1 MSIFGSI
8 LGAVAGPLVGKLL
21 SDDDDRTT
29 TTKVEMPAWQQ
40 SAMQNAISGMQNAPK
55 FYMNPDQQTAEMNPW
70 LIESLGQAA
79 NWSQGQ
85 GADQVAMM
93 NLMGMNQAGM
103 GDLLTALAGDQAN
116 LGNLQIGMG
125 ANYAQG
131 AGDWLMNQLQS
142 GGKGGNGVAQVE
154 SLGPRDNFKFE
165 YDQGTFDQIMENL
178 GGLTQGS
185 FDSFSDKTKTSNLFG
200 QGAGLQMGQALL
212 GGANTKAG
220 QQSALLDAMTN
231 QQIMDFGAQMAQW
244 AGGQANAGAI
254 TSGQSTLNS
263 QTQISNARTS
273 AEAAMAN
280 ARTAANASMYNARLG
295 SAANM
300 FGAGADMM
308 ADGANSFAGAA
319 SSLGY
324 ANGAYGDA
332 GKTFGDANTQGINN
346 INTSLGAGNYVQQ
359 YDQNALDRYNDALMY
374 NGNIDFS
381 RNKDML
387 AVLNGVPTGSS
398 TTTPFN
404 TNQWMSTGMMMGNQ
418 IANIFNQPQATGGW
432 NASQAGHSN
441 PMDGWWM

>member
-1 MSIFGSI
+1 MGILGSI
-8 LGAVAGPLVGKLL
+8 LGAVAGPLVGKFL

-40 SAMQNAISGMQNAPK
+40 SAMQSAINGMQNAPK

-142 GGKGGNGVAQVE
+142 GGKGGNGVAQAE

-178 GGLTQGS
+178 GGITQGS

-200 QGAGLQMGQALL
+200 QGAGLQMGQSLL

-332 GKTFGDANTQGINN
+332 GNTFGAANTQGINN

-418 IANIFNQPQATGGW
+418 IASIFNQPTSTDSGASNNGGW
-432 NASQAGHSN
+432 GTQA
-441 PMDGWWM
+441 PVWT

>member
-1 MSIFGSI
+1 
-8 LGAVAGPLVGKLL
+8 
-21 SDDDDRTT
+21 
-29 TTKVEMPAWQQ
+29 
-40 SAMQNAISGMQNAPK
+40 
-55 FYMNPDQQTAEMNPW
+55 
-70 LIESLGQAA
+70 
-79 NWSQGQ
+79 
-85 GADQVAMM
+85 
-93 NLMGMNQAGM
+93 
-103 GDLLTALAGDQAN
+103 
-116 LGNLQIGMG
+116 
-125 ANYAQG
+125 
-131 AGDWLMNQLQS
+131 
-142 GGKGGNGVAQVE
+142 
-154 SLGPRDNFKFE
+154 
-165 YDQGTFDQIMENL
+165 MENL
-178 GGLTQGS
+178 GGITQGS
-185 FDSFSDKTKTSNLFG
+185 FDAFSDKTKTSNLFG